1 LKKFYVP
8 RIAKLYS
15 TILSG
20 LNGYAFQGQGRGTFL
35 KDGRLQL
42 YKTNSN
48 QIIYFELDSFDNLM
62 IEWRLKYYQQEMVF
76 KDILF
81 RTTLDWI
88 DNIAKVRANSPEEIA
103 NYKRKELEA
112 EVVLIIERF
121 NEKYKKHKEDV
132 DSKGIPERILGRVG
146 ISAEQLRHAREF
158 FDY

>member
-1 LKKFYVP
+1 MKTFLIIVAIILVIYCLLKKFYVP

-20 LNGYAFQGQGRGTFL
+20 LMDMLFKDRVEELL

-76 KDILF
+76 KDIL
-81 RTTLDWI
+81 L
-88 DNIAKVRANSPEEIA
+88 
-103 NYKRKELEA
+103 EL
-112 EVVLIIERF
+112 
-121 NEKYKKHKEDV
+121 H
-132 DSKGIPERILGRVG
+132 
-146 ISAEQLRHAREF
+146 
-158 FDY
+158 